1 MVRLQEAFMKYSS
14 DIQRAAILKRAN
26 NPHIAGLDRYHA
38 LRKLFDV
45 PMASSSEVSGVTD
58 EDVTKY
64 HYKKFNETSK
74 MVREGQPILSAQTTE
89 HLFYFYSLLQYTS
102 SLSAVHT
109 LALV

>member
-1 MVRLQEAFMKYSS
+1 MTFAGADGVVRLQEAFMKYSS

-38 LRKLFDV
+38 LKKLFDV

-58 EDVTKY
+58 DDVTKY

-74 MVREGQPILSAQTTE
+74 MVRKK
-89 HLFYFYSLLQYTS
+89 S
-102 SLSAVHT
+102 SE
-109 LALV
+109 